1 MVRGLSRGWV
11 LGAGC
16 WVLGSGAATL
26 HAQTTPRPG
35 TQHRAPSPR
44 LPTIPAARGPLQIRV
59 IYPLP
64 RQRIT
69 ASDSTFVFGSVGN
82 GDAGLT
88 INGLPF
94 EVAPNGAFLAWLPI
108 PADTAPVFRFVA
120 RLGADSVMDSLRV
133 RMLDLVTNPDTGLW
147 VDRGSITPSGT
158 VWVEPGEPL
167 RVSVTAT
174 PNALVTLEQFGQ
186 PSILLVPDTSE
197 RITYGPFDTRVTRTP
212 ATETRYVGVLPARP
226 VGIPLG
232 DPPTVPR
239 TPPPA
244 ADSAT
249 GAIIRVAT
257 TAGAIQV
264 PMRLRVGLID
274 PAHRPVVILDDDTA
288 RLGNTDGA
296 VAATPTPSGTFH
308 WFFPNGTP
316 ATVSGRNENQVRLRL
331 SETSSAWVDISSI
344 ASALPDGTPDARGTL
359 RLVRLAAQP
368 GFVSARFALSRRVPF
383 RVEEDGD
390 RIMVRLYGTQVDM
403 DWVQYG
409 STDSLVERVT
419 WDQATRDEGVVT
431 FLLSKPVFGYRFRW
445 DGSALILDIRRPPV
459 ISRAAPLR
467 GRVIAIDPGHPPAG
481 ATGPT
486 GLREAEANLAVG
498 LVLQRMLERAG
509 ARVIMTRTTDTASGL
524 YDRTNIA
531 ERGDA
536 EVLVSIHNNAF
547 PDGVNPWENNGTS
560 TYYYQPRSERLAR
573 RVQEGLVRE
582 TGLRN
587 LGFGRGDLALVRPTW
602 MPAVLTEGAF
612 LMIPEQENALRTPAF
627 QQRYARAVMSGIEAW
642 LRELAGR

>member
-1 MVRGLSRGWV
+1 MMRRVLGLGSWV
-11 LGAGC
+11 LGAAFG
-16 WVLGSGAATL
+16 LSTGAAAL
-26 HAQTTPRPG
+26 HAQTRRPNTQDPGPRTPLI
-35 TQHRAPSPR
+35 
-44 LPTIPAARGPLQIRV
+44 LPVRGPLRISIV
-59 IYPLP
+59 YPLP

-69 ASDSTFVFGSVGN
+69 AVDSTFVFGSVGN

-88 INGLPF
+88 INGLPVA
-94 EVAPNGAFLAWLPI
+94 VAPNGAFLAWLPI
-108 PADTAPVFRFVA
+108 PADTVPVFRLVA

-133 RMLDLVTNPDTGLW
+133 RMPELVSHPDTGLW

-158 VWVEPGEPL
+158 LWAEPGEPL
-167 RVSVTAT
+167 RVAVTAA
-174 PNALVTLEQFGQ
+174 PNALVTLEMFGQ
-186 PSILLVPDTSE
+186 PSIQLVPDTTE
-197 RITYGPFDTRVTRTP
+197 RITYGPFDTRVTRAP
-212 ATETRYVGVLPARP
+212 ARETRYVGVLPARP
-226 VGIPLG
+226 VGLPLG
-232 DPPTVPR
+232 DPATTPR

-244 ADSAT
+244 TDSST
-249 GAIIRVAT
+249 GAMIHVAT
-257 TAGAIQV
+257 TAGALKVLV
-264 PMRLRVGLID
+264 PLRVGLID
-274 PAHRPVVILDDDTA
+274 PAHRPVVVLDDDTA

-296 VAATPTPSGTFH
+296 VAATPTPQGTFH

-331 SETSSAWVDISSI
+331 SETSSAWVDIASV
-344 ASALPDGTPDARGTL
+344 ASALPDGTPEARGTL

-390 RIMVRLYGTQVDM
+390 RLMVRLYGTQIDM

-419 WDQATRDEGVVT
+419 WDQPTRDEGVVT
-431 FLLSKPVFGYRFRW
+431 FLLGRPVFGYRVRW

-486 GLREAEANLAVG
+486 GFREAEANLAVS

-627 QQRYARAVMSGIEAW
+627 QERYARAVMRGIEVW